1 LGRRS
6 LDEELLVRLSRF
18 ETGNLATLV
27 QEKRRPRRKW
37 K

>member
-6 LDEELLVRLSRF
+6 LDEELFVRLSRF

-27 QEKRRPRRKW
+27 QEKIRPRRRW